1 VDANLYGGDGND
13 SLVGGTGN
21 DWLLGEA
28 GIDTLVG
35 GAGNDEYYVGDA
47 GDTAIDTIVENANE
61 GQDTLVLMSALN
73 VTLAANVE
81 DLKIVVSHIQ
91 NSATANA
98 FGGFNAIG
106 NDLNNRIYGTNG
118 ANQFT
123 GGLGNDTLT
132 GYGGAD
138 LLDGGEGNDSLNAG
152 ADNLADTVL
161 GGAGNDTLVGT
172 GLDSLNGGAGD
183 DTYILSATDL
193 GAVTVTEA
201 ANGGTDLVQSARA
214 STTLWANVENLVVT
228 GGAALAIGND
238 LANSI
243 TGNTGADTLDGGLG
257 ADTLV
262 GRDGADLY
270 RVDNALDVVTEND
283 GEGIDTV
290 ESTLA
295 AYTLTANVEHLVI
308 KATVASNGAGNDL
321 NNQLT
326 GNNLAN
332 TLSGGGATGSGND
345 SLYGLDG
352 NDTLYGQDGNDLLDG
367 GAGTDSL
374 IGGTGD
380 DIYIVDASTD
390 VIVEQNGLFDGL
402 DTVIA
407 KASYTL
413 GNHLENLTLQEGSA
427 ALTGT
432 GNDADNTL
440 QGNALANTLTGGA
453 GMDVL
458 QGGAGADTLIGG
470 ADDDTLDGQQGA
482 DSLRGGTGDD
492 TYFVDV
498 AGDSV
503 TELVDEGYD
512 IVYSTVDFTLGA
524 NIEELWLQGS
534 AVNGTGNNEAN
545 GLVGTAGANVLSG
558 LNGDDVLIGLQGND
572 SLNGGAGHDALTG
585 SEGNDTLNGGLGND
599 TYWYFAGDGQDLITD
614 SDATTGNQDV
624 LSISGAQTDQL
635 VIQNWYLGNQNHI
648 ESIQTLD
655 SSMSLDHTKVNA
667 LVTAMA
673 QFGPAPSSTTL
684 PANIQTA
691 LAPVIAANWQPS
703 A

>member
-1 VDANLYGGDGND
+1 
-13 SLVGGTGN
+13 
-21 DWLLGEA
+21 
-28 GIDTLVG
+28 
-35 GAGNDEYYVGDA
+35 
-47 GDTAIDTIVENANE
+47 
-61 GQDTLVLMSALN
+61 
-73 VTLAANVE
+73 
-81 DLKIVVSHIQ
+81 
-91 NSATANA
+91 
-98 FGGFNAIG
+98 
-106 NDLNNRIYGTNG
+106 
-118 ANQFT
+118 
-123 GGLGNDTLT
+123 
-132 GYGGAD
+132 
-138 LLDGGEGNDSLNAG
+138 
-152 ADNLADTVL
+152 
-161 GGAGNDTLVGT
+161 
-172 GLDSLNGGAGD
+172 
-183 DTYILSATDL
+183 
-193 GAVTVTEA
+193 
-201 ANGGTDLVQSARA
+201 
-214 STTLWANVENLVVT
+214 
-228 GGAALAIGND
+228 
-238 LANSI
+238 
-243 TGNTGADTLDGGLG
+243 
-257 ADTLV
+257 
-262 GRDGADLY
+262 
-270 RVDNALDVVTEND
+270 
-283 GEGIDTV
+283 
-290 ESTLA
+290 
-295 AYTLTANVEHLVI
+295 
-308 KATVASNGAGNDL
+308 
-321 NNQLT
+321 
-326 GNNLAN
+326 
-332 TLSGGGATGSGND
+332 
-345 SLYGLDG
+345 
-352 NDTLYGQDGNDLLDG
+352 
-367 GAGTDSL
+367 
-374 IGGTGD
+374 
-380 DIYIVDASTD
+380 
-390 VIVEQNGLFDGL
+390 
-402 DTVIA
+402 
-407 KASYTL
+407 
-413 GNHLENLTLQEGSA
+413 
-427 ALTGT
+427 
-432 GNDADNTL
+432 
-440 QGNALANTLTGGA
+440 
-453 GMDVL
+453 MDVL

-635 VIQNWYLGNQNHI
+635 WFSKVNTNDLAIEVIGTTDKVVIQNWYLGNQNHI